1 MWEDECEAVKYT
13 EEAEEAGLPLGSVDE
28 GRRVREGGDVV
39 VKTGIR
45 GGTGEEGTDEIELVE

>member
-1 MWEDECEAVKYT
+1 VRWCTRESGEAR
-13 EEAEEAGLPLGSVDE
+13 LPLGSVDE

-45 GGTGEEGTDEIELVE
+45 GRTGEEGTDEMELVE